1 MGENRLVTRFIKTY
15 KMCCVDFVQIP
26 VLDIFWLSVRHFL
39 SSFSLSRCFHSIY
52 SNQFIE
58 DSSCFLQVVFVFLP
72 YFCRCKNSCWWQ
84 IFITLAHEF
93 WPLRALYGFYVQ
105 LDQEWYSRHLKDNLT
120 LYSRVVTTHYNCG
133 HHKIISEFDYCIVSL
148 FQ

>member
-1 MGENRLVTRFIKTY
+1 
-15 KMCCVDFVQIP
+15 MCCLDFVQIP

-58 DSSCFLQVVFVFLP
+58 DSSCFLQVVFVFFP
-72 YFCRCKNSCWWQ
+72 YFCRCENSCWWQ
-84 IFITLAHEF
+84 IFITLVHEF

-133 HHKIISEFDYCIVSL
+133 HHKITSEFDYCIVSL

>member
-1 MGENRLVTRFIKTY
+1 MGEHRLVTRFIKTY
-15 KMCCVDFVQIP
+15 KMCCLDFVQIP

-58 DSSCFLQVVFVFLP
+58 DSSCFLQVVFVFFP
-72 YFCRCKNSCWWQ
+72 YFCRCENSCWWQ
-84 IFITLAHEF
+84 IFITLVHEF